1 MPLDWRKPHDHETYT
16 DGISEITVT
25 GSIVRVDLMSL
36 SPSERD
42 IHGNPV
48 PVLRQRLILPA
59 DAFANAADLMQQ
71 VKNSLIESGVI
82 QPGKPPQEAVPFAGA
97 ARAATPRRTS
107 PDPSKNSRAPPWI
120 PDCTASSPSRAT
132 TASTSMSNASP
143 TPTRW
148 GTRRSRA
155 RA

>member
-1 MPLDWRKPHDHETYT
+1 MIQETYT

-82 QPGKPPQEAVPFAGA
+82 QPGKPPQEAVPFAGS
-97 ARAATPRRTS
+97 RPGRNTS
-107 PDPSKNSRAPPWI
+107 PNFS
-120 PDCTASSPSRAT
+120 
-132 TASTSMSNASP
+132 
-143 TPTRW
+143 
-148 GTRRSRA
+148 
-155 RA
+155 

>member
-1 MPLDWRKPHDHETYT
+1 MITETYT

-42 IHGNPV
+42 ANGNPV

-82 QPGKPPQEAVPFAGA
+82 HPGQPQREAVPFAGA
-97 ARAATPRRTS
+97 RPGRNTS
-107 PDPSKNSRAPPWI
+107 PNFS
-120 PDCTASSPSRAT
+120 
-132 TASTSMSNASP
+132 
-143 TPTRW
+143 
-148 GTRRSRA
+148 
-155 RA
+155 

>member
-1 MPLDWRKPHDHETYT
+1 MITETYT

-42 IHGNPV
+42 ANGNPV

-82 QPGKPPQEAVPFAGA
+82 HPGQQPRDAVPLAGA
-97 ARAATPRRTS
+97 RPGRNTS
-107 PDPSKNSRAPPWI
+107 PNFS
-120 PDCTASSPSRAT
+120 
-132 TASTSMSNASP
+132 
-143 TPTRW
+143 
-148 GTRRSRA
+148 
-155 RA
+155 

>member
-1 MPLDWRKPHDHETYT
+1 MVTETYT

-42 IHGNPV
+42 AHGNPV

-82 QPGKPPQEAVPFAGA
+82 SPGQQPRDAAPFAGA
-97 ARAATPRRTS
+97 RPGRNTS
-107 PDPSKNSRAPPWI
+107 PNFS
-120 PDCTASSPSRAT
+120 
-132 TASTSMSNASP
+132 
-143 TPTRW
+143 
-148 GTRRSRA
+148 
-155 RA
+155 

>member
-1 MPLDWRKPHDHETYT
+1 MITETYT

-42 IHGNPV
+42 ANGNPV

-82 QPGKPPQEAVPFAGA
+82 HPGQQPRDAVPFAGA
-97 ARAATPRRTS
+97 RPGHNTS
-107 PDPSKNSRAPPWI
+107 PNFS
-120 PDCTASSPSRAT
+120 
-132 TASTSMSNASP
+132 
-143 TPTRW
+143 
-148 GTRRSRA
+148 
-155 RA
+155 